1 MVTKVEFTAND
12 GLTPTDMQR
21 FAWSKWFV
29 AGDAVAR
36 GLYKGPQVDARGF
49 PADQVSVAALAH
61 KGIVVKPPA
70 DVRPGRAGHPDSH
83 YKMVADL
90 YVQFLGQGDRAPV
103 KRIAEKLHY
112 SPATVS
118 GWITKARE
126 LGYLPPAR
134 QGKPG

>member
-1 MVTKVEFTAND
+1 VKKVEFTVDD

-21 FAWSKWFV
+21 FAWSRWFG
-29 AGDAVAR
+29 AGDAVVR
-36 GLYKGPQVDARGF
+36 GLYKGPRVDARGF
-49 PADQVSVAALAH
+49 PADPVSVAALAD
-61 KGIVVKPPA
+61 KGIVVKAPS
-70 DVRPGRAGHPDSH
+70 DHRPGRAGHPNNH
-83 YKMVADL
+83 YKMVAEL
-90 YVQFLGQGDRAPV
+90 YVQYLGQGNRAPV
-103 KRIAEKLHY
+103 KHIAEKLHY